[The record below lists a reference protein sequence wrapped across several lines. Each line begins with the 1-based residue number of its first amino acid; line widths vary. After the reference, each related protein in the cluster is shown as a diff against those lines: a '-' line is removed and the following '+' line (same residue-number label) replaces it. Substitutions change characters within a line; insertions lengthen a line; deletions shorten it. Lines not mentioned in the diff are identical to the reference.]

1 IDPGML
7 REGVLAGEGLLSA
20 LVPEHLELFRAQ
32 ALSPLL
38 LGARELLPGPLPSL
52 DLLVHHASLDA
63 DLTFGSEERYS
74 SDPPRS
80 PRNARNSAYVP
91 CEASSGVRS
100 SNAAIPQTSRT
111 RGQPASEV
119 HLVGRPSLR
128 ARVAGA
134 RPCGR
139 T

>member
-1 IDPGML
+1 
-7 REGVLAGEGLLSA
+7 
-20 LVPEHLELFRAQ
+20 
-32 ALSPLL
+32 
-38 LGARELLPGPLPSL
+38 
-52 DLLVHHASLDA
+52 HASLDA

-111 RGQPASEV
+111 RGQPASDV
-119 HLVGRPSLR
+119 HLGGRPSLR
-128 ARVAGA
+128 VRFASHRPSARKGPHVEAFAVPIKPGKEETWKSWAAEISGA
-134 RPCGR
+134 RKAEFDDMNERMGLS
-139 T
+139 THAAWLQQNA